1 MTSVYPAR
9 RVQDPPPLSL
19 VLEIDRQEEDQLPF
33 LIPVSLQNL
42 SLGVVSLI
50 VDTPWVIPDWSVYH
64 GRDCILHLDGPE
76 DAKIDHVQGKIT
88 WSKFVGDSR
97 PQFSLGLQ
105 LRNPSEATIKRLDD
119 LITHITKD
127 LKGLWEKY
135 DQVRGIPANTPLIQH
150 LYRAGIVCLVGGVA
164 LQLTGRPP
172 YVSFGWALWSLGSLG
187 VAAKIM
193 WSIRQ
198 RRVTP

>member
-1 MTSVYPAR
+1 MTLDHLMMQAVA
-9 RVQDPPPLSL
+9 PPPLSL
-19 VLEIDRQEEDQLPF
+19 VLEIDRQADEPPF
-33 LIPVSLQNL
+33 LIPVTLQNL

-50 VDTPWVIPDWSVYH
+50 VANPWIIPDWAVYH
-64 GRDCILHLDGPE
+64 GQDCILHLEGPE
-76 DAKIDHVQGKIT
+76 NAKIDQIQGRIT

-97 PQFSLGLQ
+97 PQFSLGLL
-105 LRNPSEATIKRLDD
+105 LRKPSDATIKRLDD
-119 LITHITKD
+119 LITHTTKD

-135 DQVRGIPANTPLIQH
+135 DQVKEVPDNTHLIQH

-172 YVSFGWALWSLGSLG
+172 FISFGWALWALGSLG

-198 RRVTP
+198 RRAAS